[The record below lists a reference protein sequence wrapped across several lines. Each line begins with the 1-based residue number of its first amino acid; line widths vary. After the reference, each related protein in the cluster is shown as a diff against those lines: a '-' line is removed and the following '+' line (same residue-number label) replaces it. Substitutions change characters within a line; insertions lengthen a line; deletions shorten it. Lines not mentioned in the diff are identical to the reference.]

1 VISLGLAF
9 PCVFFITCHTK
20 KPIVLVLPHLYC
32 STIAGF
38 SATTVLQ
45 ILINSSFE
53 RAGASNH
60 FSLIISDADAHEAN
74 ISSITNFI

>member
-1 VISLGLAF
+1 
-9 PCVFFITCHTK
+9 
-20 KPIVLVLPHLYC
+20 LYC

-60 FSLIISDADAHEAN
+60 LSFIISEADAHEAN
-74 ISSITNFI
+74 ISSITIFI